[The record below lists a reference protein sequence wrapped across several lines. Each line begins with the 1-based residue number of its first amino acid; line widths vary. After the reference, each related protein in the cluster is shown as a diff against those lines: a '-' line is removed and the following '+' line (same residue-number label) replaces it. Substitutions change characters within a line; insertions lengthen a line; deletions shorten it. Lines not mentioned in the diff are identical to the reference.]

1 MKTQNSCII
10 LLCVLSLIL
19 GGYSLY
25 GLTQLF
31 HPVTKTS
38 TVDSGYNIIRQS
50 LVHLQCPRQKILRV
64 SEGIEIATAKTG
76 IGGVLLAS
84 LLFTESNFRSTVI
97 SNKGYR
103 GIAQTPTAT
112 FIYPEVDILH
122 GAMILKDKLKISNG
136 NIVEA
141 LMLYKGGRNPEAR
154 KQAKE
159 VMIVY
164 NNLIR
169 RLV

>member
-1 MKTQNSCII
+1 MKIQNLFII
-10 LLCVLSLIL
+10 PLLVLSLTL

-31 HPVTKTS
+31 HPVTKNS
-38 TVDSGYNIIRQS
+38 TVDSGYSIIRQS
-50 LVHLQCPRQKILRV
+50 LIYLRCPRQKILRV

-84 LLFTESNFRSTVI
+84 LLFTESNFRSEVV

-103 GIAQTPTAT
+103 GIAQPPTASMK
-112 FIYPEVDILH
+112 YLEVDILH
-122 GAMILKDKLKISNG
+122 GAMILKDKLHIANG
-136 NIVEA
+136 NITEA
-141 LMLYKGGRNPEAR
+141 LMLYKGGRNPEAK
-154 KQAKE
+154 KQARE

-169 RLV
+169 RLA